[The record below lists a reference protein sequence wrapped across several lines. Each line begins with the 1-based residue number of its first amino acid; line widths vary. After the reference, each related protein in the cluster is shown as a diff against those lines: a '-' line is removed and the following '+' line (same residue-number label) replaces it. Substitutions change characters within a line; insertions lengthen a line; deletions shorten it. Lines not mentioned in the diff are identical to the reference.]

1 VSEDTTASLAQEQAL
16 DIIPLGGV
24 GEIGKNMTAYR
35 VGDAILVVDCGL
47 KFPDDDM
54 LGVDIV
60 IPDIT
65 FLLENAQNVVGIVLT
80 HGHEDHIGAIG
91 YVLKELNV
99 PVWGTRLTLGLV
111 RGKLEEHKLDEQVVL
126 NEVLPGSRIQIG
138 PFDLQFIRVVHSIPD
153 AVCLAIRTPLGVVLH
168 TSDFKFDPTPIDGK
182 LTDFAALSA
191 LGEEG
196 VLVLVTDTT
205 NVEKPGYTP
214 SERTVGATLDEI
226 FRDAKKRVIVASFAS
241 NVHRI
246 QQVIDVSH
254 KHGRKVVVL
263 GRSMASTVH
272 IALELGYLHDPGD
285 TLVDLDA
292 LDRLAPEELTVVTT
306 GSQGE
311 PLSAL
316 SRMAE
321 DEHKKIHLEPGDT
334 VIISAHPIPGNEDLV
349 LRTINN
355 LYKRGANVYYDTI
368 APVHVSGHANADE
381 LRLMLN
387 LVRPRYVV
395 PVHGEMRHMVHY
407 RNMVIREMGFSE
419 DRVFLLDMGDCLRFT
434 PSGAEVVDRVPA
446 GMVLVDGIGL
456 GDVGDAV
463 LRDRRHLSQDGVVII
478 TTAID
483 MQSGELLAGP
493 DIISRGFVYERESN
507 GLLEEAR
514 QRVVQE
520 LSEAVLQGVE
530 ISTLKSAV
538 RKSASKLLYER
549 TGRRPVILPIILE
562 V

>member
-246 QQVIDVSH
+246 QQVIDVSY

-507 GLLEEAR
+507 GLLEEAK

>member
-1 VSEDTTASLAQEQAL
+1 MSEDTTASLAQEQAL

-35 VGDAILVVDCGL
+35 VGEAILVVDCGL

-226 FRDAKKRVIVASFAS
+226 FRDAKRRVIVASFAS
-241 NVHRI
+241 NIHRI
-246 QQVIDVSH
+246 QQVIEVSH

-263 GRSMASTVH
+263 GRSMASTVR

-321 DEHKKIHLEPGDT
+321 DEHKKIRLEPGDT

-355 LYKRGANVYYDTI
+355 LYKRGASVYYDTI

-434 PSGAEVVDRVPA
+434 PGGAEVVDRVPA
-446 GMVLVDGIGL
+446 GTVLVDGIGL

-507 GLLEEAR
+507 GLLEEAK

>member
-226 FRDAKKRVIVASFAS
+226 FRDAKRRVIVASFAS
-241 NVHRI
+241 NIHRI

-254 KHGRKVVVL
+254 KHDRKVVVL
-263 GRSMASTVH
+263 GRSMASTVR

-321 DEHKKIHLEPGDT
+321 DEHKKIRLEPGDT

-355 LYKRGANVYYDTI
+355 LYKRGASVYYDTI

-507 GLLEEAR
+507 GLLEEAK